1 MTHLVDQPAAQGL
14 AAEWQRIELL
24 AYCLSQSRQGSD
36 VEQPALDRLREL
48 QSVVTDGRMNGAW
61 SRLAPSPL
69 TELEYDVLACVV
81 APEVEPR
88 LGWLYQSLQVGMAQ
102 PYPTPALLHDLLAFE
117 SFDMA
122 TLYEVL
128 DESSRLRRD
137 HLIVCEH
144 LEPYQP
150 VRPGPTVTMRLLGR
164 SSHQA
169 PPGAVLVNNK
179 ATWDDLILSDQCNT
193 MLREFLNWV
202 QHRETVIN
210 QWGGIDIGGP
220 IALFTGPSGTGK
232 TWAASVLANV
242 LGWPLYRVDLG
253 KLISKYIGETEE
265 NLNRLFDAAHGQPM
279 VLQFDEADSVFGKRG
294 EIKEARDR
302 YANME
307 VSHLLARVESHHGP
321 CILTTNLRGNM
332 DQAFVRRFQV
342 VVEFNRPDESA
353 RTELWRLLLPRRAPG
368 RDALDLS
375 MLGCAVNL
383 TGGEIRNAALHAA
396 HVAAAANSA
405 ITYNHIA
412 LAVWRELAKDGHELS
427 IGDLGALAPYL
438 NLEVT
443 Q

>member
-1 MTHLVDQPAAQGL
+1 MTHLVDQPVAQSV

-24 AYCLSQSRQGSD
+24 AHCLSQSRQGND
-36 VEQPALDRLREL
+36 VEQPELDRLREL
-48 QSVVTDGRMNGAW
+48 QSVVTDGRTNGAW
-61 SRLAPSPL
+61 SRLTSSPL
-69 TELEYDVLACVV
+69 TKLEYDVLACAV

-88 LGWLYQSLQVGMAQ
+88 VGWLYQSLQAGMPQ
-102 PYPTPALLHDLLAFE
+102 PYPTPALLHDLLAFD
-117 SFDMA
+117 SADMT

-128 DESSRLRRD
+128 DDRSPLRRE
-137 HLIVCEH
+137 HLIECER

-169 PPGAVLVNNK
+169 PPGAVLVNDK
-179 ATWDDLILSDQCNT
+179 ATWDDLILSARCIT

-210 QWGGIDIGGP
+210 QWGGIDVGGP

-307 VSHLLARVESHHGP
+307 VSHLLARVESHQGP
-321 CILTTNLRGNM
+321 CILTTNLRGNL
-332 DQAFVRRFQV
+332 DPAFVRRFQV

-375 MLGCAVNL
+375 MLGRAVNL

-412 LAVWRELAKDGHELS
+412 LAVWRELAKDGREVS

-438 NLEVT
+438 NVEVL

>member
-1 MTHLVDQPAAQGL
+1 MTHLVDQPIAQGM

-24 AYCLSQSRQGSD
+24 AHCLSQSRQSRVVG
-36 VEQPALDRLREL
+36 QPALDRLREL
-48 QSVVTDGRMNGAW
+48 QSIVTDGRINGAW
-61 SRLAPSPL
+61 SCLMSSPL
-69 TELEYDVLACVV
+69 TELEYDVLACVI

-88 LGWLYQSLQVGMAQ
+88 LGWLYQSLQAGMPQ
-102 PYPTPALLHDLLAFE
+102 PYPTLALLHDLLAFD
-117 SFDMA
+117 SAGMV

-128 DESSRLRRD
+128 DDRSRLRCE
-137 HLIVCEH
+137 HLIEYER

-164 SSHQA
+164 SHHHA
-169 PPGAVLVNNK
+169 PPGAVLVNNN
-179 ATWDDLILSDQCNT
+179 ATWDDLILSSQRIA
-193 MLREFLNWV
+193 MLREFLYWV
-202 QHRETVIN
+202 QHRETVIDR
-210 QWGGIDIGGP
+210 WGGINVGGP

-253 KLISKYIGETEE
+253 RLISKYIGETEE
-265 NLNRLFDAAHGQPM
+265 NLNRLFDAAHGRPM

-307 VSHLLARVESHHGP
+307 VSHLLARVESHQGP
-321 CILTTNLRGNM
+321 CILTTNLRGNL
-332 DQAFVRRFQV
+332 DPAFVRRFQI
-342 VVEFNRPDESA
+342 VVEFTRPDEAA
-353 RTELWRLLLPRRAPG
+353 RTKLWWLLLPRRAPG
-368 RDALDLS
+368 RNALDLS
-375 MLGCAVNL
+375 MLGRAVNL

-396 HVAAAANSA
+396 HMAAAANSA

-412 LAVWRELAKDGHELS
+412 LAVWRELAKDGRELS

-438 NLEVT
+438 NVEVT